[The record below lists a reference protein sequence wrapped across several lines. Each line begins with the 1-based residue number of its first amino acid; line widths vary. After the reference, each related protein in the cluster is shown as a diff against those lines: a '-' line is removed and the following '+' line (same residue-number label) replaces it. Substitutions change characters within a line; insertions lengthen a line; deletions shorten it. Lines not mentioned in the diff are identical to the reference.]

1 MMASL
6 SLSATPALPD
16 IALRPAEGPG
26 RTAASPSDTGGDF
39 ASLLTR
45 LAGEAATTVRQG
57 EAAALAG
64 IQGSLPL
71 QTVVERV
78 MAAERTLQAALAV
91 RDKAVSSYLE
101 ISRMQ
106 I

>member
-1 MMASL
+1 MKPAQVTVPS
-6 SLSATPALPD
+6 SAPATDPGGGFTVM
-16 IALRPAEGPG
+16 LRE
-26 RTAASPSDTGGDF
+26 
-39 ASLLTR
+39 
-45 LAGEAATTVRQG
+45 LAGDAATAVREG
-57 EAAALAG
+57 EAAALSG
-64 IQGSLPL
+64 INGGLPL

-101 ISRMQ
+101 VSRMQ

>member
-1 MMASL
+1 MSL
-6 SLSATPALPD
+6 ISSVTSSLPD
-16 IALRPAEGPG
+16 LAMRPAQGTSPPQAEAAAPG
-26 RTAASPSDTGGDF
+26 GF
-39 ASLLTR
+39 ADVLR
-45 LAGEAATTVRQG
+45 NLAGEAAGAVRQG

-78 MAAERTLQAALAV
+78 MAAERTLQTALAV

>member
-1 MMASL
+1 MNL
-6 SLSATPALPD
+6 TFSATSSLAEL
-16 IALRPAEGPG
+16 ALRPAQPS
-26 RTAASPSDTGGDF
+26 TPPAAAAAGGGF
-39 ASLLTR
+39 ADVLR
-45 LAGEAATTVRQG
+45 NFAGEAATTLRDG

-64 IQGSLPL
+64 IQGGLPL

-78 MAAERTLQAALAV
+78 MAAERTLQTALAV
-91 RDKAVSSYLE
+91 RDKAVTSYLE

>member
-1 MMASL
+1 MNITSVTSLLPGASAQP
-6 SLSATPALPD
+6 S
-16 IALRPAEGPG
+16 
-26 RTAASPSDTGGDF
+26 AASPQQQGGDF
-39 ASLLTR
+39 ASLLAN
-45 LAGEAATTVRQG
+45 LAGEAAGTVRAG
-57 EAAALAG
+57 EAAAIAG

-71 QTVVERV
+71 QSVVERV

>member
-1 MMASL
+1 M
-6 SLSATPALPD
+6 
-16 IALRPAEGPG
+16 RPSQA
-26 RTAASPSDTGGDF
+26 AASSGHAAAENGGGF
-39 ASLLTR
+39 AALLKQF
-45 LAGEAATTVRQG
+45 AGDAANTVRQG

-64 IQGSLPL
+64 ISGDLPL

-101 ISRMQ
+101 VSRMQ

>member
-1 MMASL
+1 MNL
-6 SLSATPALPD
+6 TFSATSSLPEL
-16 IALRPAEGPG
+16 ALRPAQPS
-26 RTAASPSDTGGDF
+26 TPPAAAEAGGGF
-39 ASLLTR
+39 ADVLR
-45 LAGEAATTVRQG
+45 NFAGEAANTLREG

-78 MAAERTLQAALAV
+78 MAAERTLQTALAV
-91 RDKAVSSYLE
+91 RDKAVTSYLE

>member
-1 MMASL
+1 MTIYFSSISSL
-6 SLSATPALPD
+6 PELAM
-16 IALRPAEGPG
+16 RPSQAAAPSGHAAAENGG
-26 RTAASPSDTGGDF
+26 GFAAVLKQFAGD
-39 ASLLTR
+39 
-45 LAGEAATTVRQG
+45 AANTVRQG

-64 IQGSLPL
+64 ISGDLPL

-101 ISRMQ
+101 VSRMQ

>member
-1 MMASL
+1 MNL
-6 SLSATPALPD
+6 SFAVTSALPELG
-16 IALRPAEGPG
+16 LRPVQGP
-26 RTAASPSDTGGDF
+26 TAPQTSAPEPGGGF
-39 ASLLTR
+39 ADVLR
-45 LAGEAATTVRQG
+45 GFAGEAASAVRQG

-64 IQGSLPL
+64 IQGGLPL

>member
-1 MMASL
+1 MVSIGLPGAS
-6 SLSATPALPD
+6 SLPEIS
-16 IALRPAEGPG
+16 LRPAGGHTQP
-26 RTAASPSDTGGDF
+26 APSTGGDDF
-39 ASLLTR
+39 GAMLTR
-45 LAGEAATTVRQG
+45 LAGEAATAVRQG

-64 IQGSLPL
+64 IQGGAPL
-71 QTVVERV
+71 QIVVERV

>member
-1 MMASL
+1 M
-6 SLSATPALPD
+6 
-16 IALRPAEGPG
+16 RPAAGTVSAG
-26 RTAASPSDTGGDF
+26 TMATNNSGFAGMLRDLAAEAVTGI
-39 ASLLTR
+39 R
-45 LAGEAATTVRQG
+45 EG
-57 EAAALAG
+57 EAAALSG
-64 IQGSLPL
+64 ISGGLPL

>member
-1 MMASL
+1 MTLTFSTVSSL
-6 SLSATPALPD
+6 PELAM
-16 IALRPAEGPG
+16 RPPQ
-26 RTAASPSDTGGDF
+26 AAAPSGHAAAANGGGF
-39 ASLLTR
+39 AAILQQF
-45 LAGEAATTVRQG
+45 AGDAANAVRQG

-64 IQGSLPL
+64 INGSLPL

-78 MAAERTLQAALAV
+78 MAAERTLQTALAV

-101 ISRMQ
+101 VSRMQ

>member
-1 MMASL
+1 MNLSFSTVSSL
-6 SLSATPALPD
+6 PELGM
-16 IALRPAEGPG
+16 RPSQVAVSTEANAVNEGG
-26 RTAASPSDTGGDF
+26 FAGMLQDLAKDTV
-39 ASLLTR
+39 
-45 LAGEAATTVRQG
+45 TTVRQG
-57 EAAALAG
+57 EAAALSAING
-64 IQGSLPL
+64 GLPL

-91 RDKAVSSYLE
+91 RDKTVSSYLE

>member
-1 MMASL
+1 MMISL
-6 SLSATPALPD
+6 SPGSSLPSLALSQPQGAAGPAST
-16 IALRPAEGPG
+16 G
-26 RTAASPSDTGGDF
+26 TAASGDF
-39 ASLLTR
+39 ANLLGR
-45 LAGEAATTVRQG
+45 LASDTAGALQAG

-64 IQGSLPL
+64 VQGSLPL
-71 QTVVERV
+71 QTVVEQV

-91 RDKAVSSYLE
+91 RDKAVSAYLE

>member
-1 MMASL
+1 VNL
-6 SLSATPALPD
+6 SFAVTSALPELG
-16 IALRPAEGPG
+16 LRPPQAPAPQSSPQVSSEGG
-26 RTAASPSDTGGDF
+26 F
-39 ASLLTR
+39 ADVLR
-45 LAGEAATTVRQG
+45 HFAGETVGTIRQG

-64 IQGSLPL
+64 IQGGLPL
-71 QTVVERV
+71 QTVVEKV

>member
-1 MMASL
+1 MTSL
-6 SLSATPALPD
+6 AFSTVTTLPEL
-16 IALRPAEGPG
+16 AMRPA
-26 RTAASPSDTGGDF
+26 AVSPSVPADGAGDF
-39 ASLLTR
+39 ASMLQAF
-45 LAGEAATTVRQG
+45 AGNAATSIRQG
-57 EAAALAG
+57 EAAALSG

>member
-1 MMASL
+1 MLDFNLVSSL
-6 SLSATPALPD
+6 PELFMRPSQATAAPSVTPA
-16 IALRPAEGPG
+16 
-26 RTAASPSDTGGDF
+26 GGNDF
-39 ASLLTR
+39 ASLLGR
-45 LAGEAATTVRQG
+45 LASSATQSVQQG

-64 IQGSLPL
+64 IQGNLPL
-71 QTVVERV
+71 QTVVDRV

-91 RDKAVSSYLE
+91 RDKAVGAYQE

>member
-1 MMASL
+1 MNISL
-6 SLSATPALPD
+6 TGISSLPD
-16 IALRPAEGPG
+16 LALRAPEG
-26 RTAASPSDTGGDF
+26 AAPSPVAAGAGQGGDF
-39 ASLLTR
+39 ARMLSQ
-45 LAGEAATTVRQG
+45 LAGDTAATVRQG
-57 EAAALAG
+57 ETAALAG
-64 IQGSLPL
+64 IEGKLPL

-91 RDKAVSSYLE
+91 RDKTVSAYLE